1 MDNND
6 LSPVSA
12 LRLNFDQLPAETTD
26 PTTTTSVFG
35 VPVAQFVPQSV
46 ISWLDGGKQNLADCI
61 DGSPITPDQ
70 SQLFSTNESNDQSN
84 IITKKVCFIVLL
96 ALFYCFIERF

>member
-26 PTTTTSVFG
+26 PATTTSVFG
-35 VPVAQFVPQSV
+35 VPVAQFMPQSV
-46 ISWLDGGKQNLADCI
+46 ISWLDGGNQNLPDFI
-61 DGSPITPDQ
+61 DVSPIYSLSEQ
-70 SQLFSTNESNDQSN
+70 SQFFSTNGSNEQSN
-84 IITKKVCFIVLL
+84 IVTKKVCFVFFIHIVLL
-96 ALFYCFIERF
+96 YTI